1 MTKQEN
7 SIRLLMIIARRYKLI
22 QIMRILIITKE
33 LVLTGKETMM
43 KPSSSLHQ
51 LFKQNPQKLISII
64 TEVLHTEKR
73 NNLIMQFMIMK
84 TQLKSILIILRLF
97 TTELFVGINQENS
110 KNRNKIMKMQL
121 NFNQLIFQRFI
132 ILEPS
137 EKRLEEISLTWLLRT
152 LRKLLRSTQS
162 MLHHTTEEDQS
173 GTDSTNSK
181 KQLKTSPW
189 QSAQILRTQCIFT
202 TEVAVT
208 VTWVSWNY
216 PSKILTWQYSLMI
229 RIRLSILIV
238 GLSIESWKGLKML

>member
-84 TQLKSILIILRLF
+84 TQSKSILIILRLF

-121 NFNQLIFQRFI
+121 NFNQLIFRRYI
-132 ILEPS
+132 ILEPL
-137 EKRLEEISLTWLLRT
+137 EKRLEETSLTWLSRT

-162 MLHHTTEEDQS
+162 MLHHTTEEVQS

-181 KQLKTSPW
+181 KQ
-189 QSAQILRTQCIFT
+189 
-202 TEVAVT
+202 
-208 VTWVSWNY
+208 
-216 PSKILTWQYSLMI
+216 
-229 RIRLSILIV
+229 
-238 GLSIESWKGLKML
+238 

>member
-51 LFKQNPQKLISII
+51 LFKQNPRKLISII

-73 NNLIMQFMIMK
+73 NNLIVLFMIMK

-121 NFNQLIFQRFI
+121 NFNLLIFLRFI
-132 ILEPS
+132 IQEPS

-162 MLHHTTEEDQS
+162 MLHHTTEEVQS

-181 KQLKTSPW
+181 KQ
-189 QSAQILRTQCIFT
+189 
-202 TEVAVT
+202 
-208 VTWVSWNY
+208 
-216 PSKILTWQYSLMI
+216 
-229 RIRLSILIV
+229 
-238 GLSIESWKGLKML
+238 